1 MKIGMIIFA
10 FVLIALFLFI
20 LLFLKQSDDTTV
32 SVGSIDDI
40 ESNIEKL
47 MRSGEEDAFLI
58 ATVHGTGDY
67 VQFTAD
73 AKSVQLDFPLITD
86 RQKSLEMAFRS
97 VSKGLGLEVMENS
110 GSGGEKFLDVTI
122 EGTAAEIAVVA
133 ASLMKKLFR
142 IDQNEKI
149 GCESNT

>member
-1 MKIGMIIFA
+1 MIIGMIIFA
-10 FVLIALFLFI
+10 LVLIALVLFFS
-20 LLFLKQSDDTTV
+20 LNDHDTTV

-40 ESNIEKL
+40 EKNIEKL
-47 MRSGEEDAFLI
+47 MRSSKEAAFLI
-58 ATVHGTGDY
+58 ATVHGTDDY

-97 VSKGLGLEVMENS
+97 VSKELGLEIMENS
-110 GSGGEKFLDVTI
+110 GSGGEKFLDITI
-122 EGTAAEIAVVA
+122 EGTATEIAVVA

-142 IDQNEKI
+142 IDRNEKI
-149 GCESNT
+149 RYESNA